1 MRIENWELRLR
12 AIALALRVPILNS
25 HPIRNMPYSEKLLD
39 YFQNPRCVGEL
50 PNADAVAE
58 VSNPVCGDVMRLWV
72 KLDDARSRIL
82 NATFKAQGCSAAIA
96 TSSYATEM
104 IIGLDLASA
113 RAITKEQIAD
123 ALGGLPSS
131 KVHCSVL
138 ASDAIQK
145 VLKGF

>member
-1 MRIENWELRLR
+1 MPARSAHLYN
-12 AIALALRVPILNS
+12 A
-25 HPIRNMPYSEKLLD
+25 MPYSEKLLD
-39 YFQNPRCVGEL
+39 YFQNPRCVGEI
-50 PNADAVAE
+50 PDAHAVAE
-58 VSNPVCGDVMRLWV
+58 VSNPVCGDVMKLWV
-72 KLDDARSRIL
+72 KLDNGRIQDAK
-82 NATFKAQGCSAAIA
+82 FKAQGCSAAIA

-104 IIGLDLASA
+104 IIGMNLDQA

-131 KVHCSVL
+131 KIHCSVL